1 MNRRTICTSIA
12 FALIMA
18 VGAVGQPTASG
29 YLDVYVAR
37 VKQDK
42 RADFDAVI
50 KKMVAANKR
59 HKGDNWVTYQTEYGE
74 ANTVYFVSVRNN
86 YGAIDEGQKAF
97 MGALSGS
104 YGAAGMAKLFA
115 DNDAYLINSRSEI
128 RVRRP
133 DLSSNLPADNA
144 ALNHVVGKSR
154 FLRIVMVRTR
164 PGRGPDFEA
173 ELLKVKA
180 ANEKQTPG
188 RVTTVSQ
195 SSVGSPLGI
204 YYLTNFGD
212 SMAALASPK
221 TLPELL
227 GDRGYRD
234 FQKNSSETTI
244 NVEIIICRWLPELS
258 NPPAEIASAD
268 PAFWNPKPPAPPAKS
283 KTEEKK

>member
-12 FALIMA
+12 IALITA
-18 VGAVGQPTASG
+18 VAAVGQPAASG
-29 YLDVYVAR
+29 YLDVYVAK

-42 RADFDAVI
+42 RPQFDSVT
-50 KKMVAANKR
+50 KKFAAANR
-59 HKGDNWVTYQTEYGE
+59 QHKGDNWVAYQVEYGE

-86 YGAIDEGQKAF
+86 YAGIDEGVKAF
-97 MGALSGS
+97 MGALKSA
-104 YGAAGMAKLFA
+104 YGAQMTIFLAE
-115 DNDAYLINSRSEI
+115 NDSYLIGSRSEI
-128 RVRRP
+128 RARRP

-144 ALNHVVGKSR
+144 ALNRVVGKSR
-154 FLRIVMVRTR
+154 FLRIVTIRTR

-173 ELLKVKA
+173 ELLNIKA

-195 SSVGSPLGI
+195 SSVGAPLGI

-212 SMAALASPK
+212 SYAALASPK
-221 TLPELL
+221 TLQELL
-227 GDRGYRD
+227 GDRGYRN

-244 NVEIIICRWLPELS
+244 NAEIIICRWMPELS

-268 PAFWNPKPPAPPAKS
+268 PAFWNPKPPAPPKAKPD
-283 KTEEKK
+283 EKK